1 MCDLSDEERAE
12 AFRETH
18 VKARKPHKCECCG
31 RQIRTGETYL
41 RHWSVYEG
49 NVSNAKLCSDCASDR
64 AEFAAAHGGWLVHP
78 CAFFDYLT
86 GCVAEH
92 PSNHWQA
99 MVSRIMQRAND
110 TIDAIKAAK
119 VGAK

>member
-1 MCDLSDEERAE
+1 MCDLSDGERADV
-12 AFRETH
+12 FSETE
-18 VKARKPHKCECCG
+18 VKARKPHKCSCCG

-86 GCVAEH
+86 DCVEDQ

-99 MVSRIMQRAND
+99 MVSRIMQRAKESNSQVRENS
-110 TIDAIKAAK
+110 AS
-119 VGAK
+119 V